1 MRFSGATPVYYAHV
15 AGCVVTVPF
24 ATFFLDGNP
33 MKFEDFT
40 SGTWKQQYQYKSFQP
55 TPVNLEWSWEE
66 PRINVLLAEANRTL
80 GELNAMTMI
89 APNVDLF
96 INMHVAKEATMSSR
110 IEGTKTEMDEI
121 FLDEMALAPERRQD
135 QREVKNYIRAL
146 NTAIKDL
153 ERLPLS
159 LRLLRNTHEILMSGV
174 RGEYKAPG
182 EFRRS
187 QNWIGGASLADAAFI
202 PPHQDD
208 IGPLLDDLEAFWHNE
223 SIQVPHLIR
232 IALSHY
238 QFETIHPF
246 LDGNGRIGRLLITL
260 YLVSHGLLAKPS
272 LYLSAHLEQHRTDY
286 YDALSGAM
294 MHEDI
299 TGRAGAAIQQHWDG
313 GVRSRF
319 GMLSHGFPNMF
330 MLCGPGSTIPL
341 FLPYFLAEEQLKWIG
356 DCIGY
361 MAKAG
366 KRTIEPTAEAEDDW
380 GRQCNDTLNMTLFP
394 RTASWYM
401 GANVPGKPRTGLA
414 YFGGMPNYRR
424 QLAESAAAGYSGF
437 ELG

>member
-1 MRFSGATPVYYAHV
+1 
-15 AGCVVTVPF
+15 
-24 ATFFLDGNP
+24 

-55 TPVNLEWSWEE
+55 TPINREWSWED

-110 IEGTKTEMDEI
+110 IEGTKTEMDEV
-121 FLDEMALAPERRQD
+121 FLDEMDLAPERRQD

-146 NTAIKDL
+146 NTAIQEL

-187 QNWIGGASLADAAFI
+187 QNWIGGANLADSAFI

-223 SIQVPHLIR
+223 SIQVPHLVR
-232 IALSHY
+232 VALSHY

-272 LYLSAHLEQHRTDY
+272 LYLSAHLEKHRSEY
-286 YDALSGAM
+286 YDALSGARASN
-294 MHEDI
+294 DI
-299 TGRAGAAIQQHWDG
+299 GHWC
-313 GVRSRF
+313 RF
-319 GMLSHGFPNMF
+319 
-330 MLCGPGSTIPL
+330 
-341 FLPYFLAEEQLKWIG
+341 FLQAVVE
-356 DCIGY
+356 
-361 MAKAG
+361 
-366 KRTIEPTAEAEDDW
+366 TA
-380 GRQCNDTLNMTLFP
+380 
-394 RTASWYM
+394 
-401 GANVPGKPRTGLA
+401 RTGKLTLERL
-414 YFGGMPNYRR
+414 FVMKQGHDQLVLGMGRR
-424 QLAESAAAGYSGF
+424 AESAARLLTYLYDNPVIDAIKCMEINDLTKNSARGLIREFESVGLLRETTGYKRNRQYEFTGYLDVF
-437 ELG
+437 QAHNPE

>member
-1 MRFSGATPVYYAHV
+1 
-15 AGCVVTVPF
+15 
-24 ATFFLDGNP
+24 

-40 SGTWKQQYQYKSFQP
+40 SGFYKQQYQYKSFQP
-55 TPVNLEWSWEE
+55 TPINQEWSWED

-80 GELNAMTMI
+80 GELNAMTTI

-110 IEGTKTEMDEI
+110 IEGTQTEMDEV
-121 FLDEMALAPERRQD
+121 FLDEMDLAPERRQD

-159 LRLLRNTHEILMSGV
+159 LRLLRNNHEILMSGV

-202 PPHQDD
+202 PPHHDD
-208 IGPLLDDLEAFWHNE
+208 IGSLLDDLEAFWHNE

-272 LYLSAHLEQHRTDY
+272 LYLSAHLESHRSDY
-286 YDALSGAM
+286 YDAL
-294 MHEDI
+294 
-299 TGRAGAAIQQHWDG
+299 AGARASNDIGHWC
-313 GVRSRF
+313 RF
-319 GMLSHGFPNMF
+319 
-330 MLCGPGSTIPL
+330 
-341 FLPYFLAEEQLKWIG
+341 FLQAV
-356 DCIGY
+356 
-361 MAKAG
+361 
-366 KRTIEPTAEAEDDW
+366 IETA
-380 GRQCNDTLNMTLFP
+380 
-394 RTASWYM
+394 
-401 GANVPGKPRTGLA
+401 RTGKLTLERL
-414 YFGGMPNYRR
+414 FVMKQEHDQMVLGMGRR
-424 QLAESAAAGYSGF
+424 AESAAKLLAYLYNNPVVSIASVSESLGWSFNTARAMVEEFCTAGFLREVTGNKRNRLF
-437 ELG
+437 EFLPYLNTFESLRN